1 MAEPDAG
8 AFVTA
13 AGLPSAWAGQSAWR
27 CLDTGF
33 GSGQQFFNTWDAW
46 RQDDRRPRIL
56 HYVGLS
62 AEAPKPEAIRQAA
75 ASQPG
80 LNGLVASLLHQSEAL
95 RPGFH
100 RLSLEGGHL
109 LLTLCIGELAKLL
122 RQQRFHA
129 DSLLLDADPLL
140 ELSDSRWDLWRVK
153 ALARLARRGAGLTLR
168 SHTAT
173 LLRPVLQQ
181 CGFVLPDKVASEPV
195 AVVRAEFQPAWVL
208 KNSRHHAIESAVP
221 ITRCVVV
228 GAGLAGASVAAAL
241 ASRGWQV
248 SVLDKAAT
256 PAQGASGLPAGLV
269 VPHVSVDD
277 CSLSRLSRSGVQMVL
292 QQAQALLRSGADW
305 DSTGVLQRFPGGEGG
320 APEALPLWHTQA
332 GWVKPAALVRAW
344 LAQPGVRF
352 LGDCT
357 VASLKRQDGLWRVIG
372 DDGRVIAV
380 AERVVLANAHGV
392 LPLLAACGNT
402 DTGWTPGTTWPILR
416 SVHGQVTWAL
426 HADSPPAALAALPA
440 FPVNGAGS
448 LLPRVPLKEG
458 MAWLAGATYQPDD
471 EPEPGTQSHDAA
483 NLKRL
488 ARLLPDLAAPLATM
502 VGAGELQAWRGSRC
516 VSADRLPLLGPLTD
530 GADQGLWLCAAM
542 GSRGLSLAVLCAE
555 MLAARWG
562 AEPLPVEAALA
573 RSLDADRGRPTAP

>member
-1 MAEPDAG
+1 MAEPDAS
-8 AFVTA
+8 AFLPA
-13 AGLPSAWAGQSAWR
+13 AGLPAAWASQNAWR
-27 CLDTGF
+27 CLDTAF
-33 GSGQQFFNTWDAW
+33 GSGQQFFKAWDAW
-46 RQDDRRPRIL
+46 RLDDRRPRIL
-56 HYVGLS
+56 HYVGLC
-62 AEAPKPEAIRQAA
+62 AEAPKPGAIRQAA
-75 ASQPG
+75 ASEPG
-80 LNGLVASLLHQSEAL
+80 LNGVVGSLLQQSEDL

-109 LLTLCIGELAKLL
+109 LLTLCIGELSKLL
-122 RQQRFHA
+122 RQQRFQA
-129 DSLLLDADPLL
+129 DTLLLDPDPSLDT
-140 ELSDSRWDLWRVK
+140 SDGRWDLWRVK

-168 SHTAT
+168 GHTAT
-173 LLRPVLQQ
+173 LLRPALQQ
-181 CGFVLPDKVASEPV
+181 CGFVLPDEVASEPV
-195 AVVRAEFQPAWVL
+195 AVIRAEFQPAWVL
-208 KNSRHHAIESAVP
+208 KNSRQQAFASAVP
-221 ITRCVVV
+221 VTRCVVV

-241 ASRGWQV
+241 ARRGWQV

-305 DSTGVLQRFPGGEGG
+305 DSTGVLQRFPGGEGDSPK
-320 APEALPLWHTQA
+320 APALWHTQA
-332 GWVKPAALVRAW
+332 GWVKPAALVQAW

-352 LGDCT
+352 LGDCS
-357 VASLKRQDGLWRVIG
+357 VAGLKRQGGLWQVIG
-372 DDGRVIAV
+372 DDGRVIAA
-380 AERVVLANAHGV
+380 AERVVLANANGV

-402 DTGWTPGTTWPILR
+402 DAGWTSGTTWPILR

-426 HADSPPAALAALPA
+426 HADSPPVALAAMPA

-448 LLPRVPLKEG
+448 LLPQVPLKEG

-471 EPEPGTQSHDAA
+471 EPDPGTQSHHAA
-483 NLKRL
+483 NLSRL

-502 VGAGELQAWRGSRC
+502 VAAIELQAWRGSRC
-516 VSADRLPLLGPLTD
+516 VSADRLPLLGPLNGD
-530 GADQGLWLCAAM
+530 ADQSLWLCAAM

-562 AEPLPVEAALA
+562 AEPLPVDAALA
-573 RSLDADRGRPTAP
+573 RTLDADRGRPNAL